1 MRNEPTYPLSS
12 VDAALL
18 LAALLRQEGPTR
30 LTDAATRLGVAPSTA
45 HRLLAALV
53 HRDFAVQ
60 LPDRRYAPGPVLGDP
75 VVPVVSSQLRD
86 AALPHLR
93 RLVAE
98 QGESAHLVVL
108 AGAATRFVATV
119 ECDAV
124 LRVGDRTGRTLPAHR
139 SAAGKALLAGM
150 DPDAL
155 AALLGRLEP
164 AEAELVHRDVR
175 GVRRRGFALNDQAT
189 EVGLTAVGVPV
200 PGAPGGAGI
209 SLAMP
214 RVRFSRDRL
223 PRWVTALTATAAAV
237 AGDLTDE
244 SRGQLRSPGS

>member
-1 MRNEPTYPLSS
+1 MRNAPTYPLSS

-30 LTDAATRLGVAPSTA
+30 LTDAAARLGVAPSTA

-60 LPDRRYAPGPVLGDP
+60 LPDRRYAPGPVLGEP
-75 VVPVVSSQLRD
+75 VAPVASSHLRD

-98 QGESAHLVVL
+98 QGESAHLVVP
-108 AGAATRFVATV
+108 AGGVTRFVATV

-139 SAAGKALLAGM
+139 SAAGKALLAGW
-150 DPDAL
+150 DTDAL
-155 AALLGRLEP
+155 AALLGQLDP
-164 AEAELVHRDVR
+164 AEAERVHRDLR

-200 PGAPGGAGI
+200 PGAPGGAAI

-223 PRWVTALTATAAAV
+223 PGWVTALTSTAAAV
-237 AGDLTDE
+237 AADLTDE
-244 SRGQLRSPGS
+244 SRGRPRSPGS

>member
-1 MRNEPTYPLSS
+1 MRNQPSYPISS

-30 LTDAATRLGVAPSTA
+30 LTDAAARLGVAPSTA

-60 LPDRRYAPGPVLGDP
+60 LPDRRYGPGPVLGAP
-75 VVPVVSSQLRD
+75 VAPVPSSHLRD
-86 AALPHLR
+86 TALPHLR

-108 AGAATRFVATV
+108 AGAQTRFVATV

-139 SAAGKALLAGM
+139 SAAGKALLAGL
-150 DPDAL
+150 DPGAL
-155 AALLGRLEP
+155 AAVLARLQP
-164 AEAELVHRDVR
+164 AEAERAHRELR
-175 GVRRRGFALNDQAT
+175 AVRRRGFAVNDQAT

-200 PGAPGGAGI
+200 PGAPGGAAI

-223 PRWVTALTATAAAV
+223 PGWVVALTGTAAAV
-237 AGDLTDE
+237 AADLADE
-244 SRGQLRSPGS
+244 SRGQPGSDGA

>member
-30 LTDAATRLGVAPSTA
+30 LTDAAARLGVAPSTA

-60 LPDRRYAPGPVLGDP
+60 LPDRRYAPGPVLGES
-75 VVPVVSSQLRD
+75 VAPVVSSQLHD
-86 AALPHLR
+86 VALPHLR

-98 QGESAHLVVL
+98 QGESAHLVVP
-108 AGAATRFVATV
+108 AGAVTRFVATV

-139 SAAGKALLAGM
+139 SAAGKALLAGL

-155 AALLGRLEP
+155 AALLGRLDP
-164 AEAELVHRDVR
+164 AEAERVHRDLR
-175 GVRRRGFALNDQAT
+175 GVRRHGFALNDQAT
-189 EVGLTAVGVPV
+189 ELGLTAVGVPV
-200 PGAPGGAGI
+200 PGAPGGAAI

-223 PRWVTALTATAAAV
+223 PGWVAALRATAAAV
-237 AGDLTDE
+237 AADLTDE
-244 SRGQLRSPGS
+244 SPGLPGSPGA

>member
-30 LTDAATRLGVAPSTA
+30 LTDAAARVGVAPSTA

-60 LPDRRYAPGPVLGDP
+60 LPDRRYSPGPALGDTAGP
-75 VVPVVSSQLRD
+75 VPSSRLRE

-98 QGESAHLVVL
+98 QGESAHLVVP
-108 AGAATRFVATV
+108 AGAVTRFVATV

-139 SAAGKALLAGM
+139 SAAGKALLAGLG
-150 DPDAL
+150 PTESAAVL
-155 AALLGRLEP
+155 ARLEP
-164 AEAELVHRDVR
+164 AEAERVHRDLR

-189 EVGLTAVGVPV
+189 EVGLTAVGVAV
-200 PGAPGGAGI
+200 PGAPGGAAI

-223 PRWVTALTATAAAV
+223 PGWVAALTTTAGGIA
-237 AGDLTDE
+237 DNLTDE
-244 SRGQLRSPGS
+244 S